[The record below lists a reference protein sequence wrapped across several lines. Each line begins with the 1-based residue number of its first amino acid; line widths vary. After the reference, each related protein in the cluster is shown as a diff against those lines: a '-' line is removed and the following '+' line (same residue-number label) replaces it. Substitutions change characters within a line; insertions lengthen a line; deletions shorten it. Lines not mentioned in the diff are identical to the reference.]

1 MSHLVRLMTLDAS
14 IIDHPD
20 RKPQQPTGPKMP
32 SRDWPA
38 GLLRLLAGG
47 ATLGIWA
54 AIAVLIYSIV

>member
-1 MSHLVRLMTLDAS
+1 MTLNDS

-20 RKPQQPTGPKMP
+20 RKPQQPAGLEPLG
-32 SRDWPA
+32 RDWSA

-54 AIAVLIYSIV
+54 AIAVLIYSFV

>member
-1 MSHLVRLMTLDAS
+1 MTLDDS

-20 RKPQQPTGPKMP
+20 RKPQQPVGSEPLA
-32 SRDWPA
+32 RDWSA